1 MWLRG
6 SGFLNFENG
15 TTPLEL
21 RSLRCR
27 WGGDAESPVTAP
39 TSVEDDVVI
48 CPAAVVGNP
57 ATVPI
62 GVALNG
68 ADVRKVGADAYV
80 SKFLAKDLADTIR
93 GVLARHP

>member
-1 MWLRG
+1 MWLHG
-6 SGFLNFENG
+6 SGFLNPENG

-27 WGGDAESPVTAP
+27 WGGDAGSPVTAP
-39 TSVEDDVVI
+39 TSVEDGVVI
-48 CPAAVVGNP
+48 CPAAVVGTP

-68 ADVRKVGADAYV
+68 ADFV
-80 SKFLAKDLADTIR
+80 DT
-93 GVLARHP
+93 GMSFKY